1 MDFEKY
7 YMWNPIP
14 RGEMISDED
23 KGKKLKYSRNGF
35 VFEADTIDLR
45 NGVVNVT
52 FEKESLFAGGHENP
66 SISRYTSA
74 LVEFATDYWEY
85 IGKHLNGARN
95 LKGIKFN
102 FFGFGCITLD

>member
-1 MDFEKY
+1 MEDEI
-7 YMWNPIP
+7 YMWHPIP

-23 KGKKLKYSRNGF
+23 KGKKLKYQRDGF

-45 NGVVNVT
+45 DRVVNVT
-52 FEKESLFAGGHENP
+52 FEKDSVFANSANP
-66 SISRYTSA
+66 SISSYTSA
-74 LVEFATDYWEY
+74 LVEFSTDYWEY

-95 LKGIKFN
+95 LKGIKFK